1 MEIRITDYCNLN
13 CKYCYAKPFSGRE
26 MSFADFKEV
35 VHQAKE
41 MGVFLFYIAG
51 GEPLLHPHFLDML
64 DYIIRSDVSVHVL
77 TNATRITPKL
87 ASDIKT
93 ILEHAISPVSIQVS
107 LDSVNDRSN
116 DAVRGLTQATK
127 LGIAHLLAQGIQPT
141 LASVLTVNNI
151 DSAEDIVAYFYPQ
164 IRTFNFMPLLF
175 TSEAIKNRKALL
187 GTHSYSQYLELL
199 KNAKERL
206 KRIEEKYKDV
216 EMTILEDRDMFP
228 GQPEVFNAGCS
239 AGVLQLTVMANLDVI
254 TCAFAPNLTVGNIRT
269 SSLREIWKSI
279 RLRAIRGGVYPC
291 LISNEEMGLG
301 KRSAWDFPE

>member
-1 MEIRITDYCNLN
+1 
-13 CKYCYAKPFSGRE
+13 
-26 MSFADFKEV
+26 MSFANFKEV
-35 VHQAKE
+35 VNQAKE

-64 DYIIRSDVSVHVL
+64 DFVVRSDVSVHVL

-87 ASDIKT
+87 ASDIET
-93 ILEHAISPVSIQVS
+93 ILEHATSPVSIQVL
-107 LDSVNDRSN
+107 LDSVDDQSN

-127 LGIAHLLAQGIQPT
+127 LGIANLLAQGVQPT
-141 LASVLTVNNI
+141 LASVLTANNI
-151 DSAEDIVAYFYPQ
+151 DSAEDIVTYYYPQ
-164 IRTFNFMPLLF
+164 IRTFNFIPLLF

-187 GTHSYSQYLELL
+187 GTHSYSQYLESL

-206 KRIEEKYKDV
+206 KHVEEKYKGI
-216 EMTILEDRDMFP
+216 EMTILEDRDIP

-254 TCAFAPNLTVGNIRT
+254 TCAFAPNLIVGNIRT
-269 SSLREIWKSI
+269 SSLREIWESN
-279 RLRAIRGGVYPC
+279 RLRTLRALRGGVFPC
-291 LISNEEMGLG
+291 SISNEEIGLG